1 MAFAIKGILGA
12 INVFFQ
18 VDCLKTI
25 YNHPRLPKHAL
36 HIVWALDY
44 VYCSWGD
51 YEHGWIWQSAV
62 GVIVSKASVTPDRV
76 STLCNI

>member
-44 VYCSWGD
+44 VYSSWGD
-51 YEHGWIWQSAV
+51 YEHGYYTGWFF
-62 GVIVSKASVTPDRV
+62 
-76 STLCNI
+76 